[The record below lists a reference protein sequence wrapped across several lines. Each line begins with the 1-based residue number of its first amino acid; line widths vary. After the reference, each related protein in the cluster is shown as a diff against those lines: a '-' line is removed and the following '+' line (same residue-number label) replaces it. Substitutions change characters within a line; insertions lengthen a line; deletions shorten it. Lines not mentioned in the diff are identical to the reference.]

1 MVRHLQLHLLV
12 CDRLAGKRSR
22 RRRLY
27 HFQLERDQLC
37 GIGLRSDLRAARA
50 EVTTEPVQDGRVVR
64 SLQVAR
70 QAVSEKI

>member
-1 MVRHLQLHLLV
+1 M

-50 EVTTEPVQDGRVVR
+50 EVTTEPDQDGRVVR
-64 SLQVAR
+64 GLQVVR
-70 QAVSEKI
+70 ETVSGKI